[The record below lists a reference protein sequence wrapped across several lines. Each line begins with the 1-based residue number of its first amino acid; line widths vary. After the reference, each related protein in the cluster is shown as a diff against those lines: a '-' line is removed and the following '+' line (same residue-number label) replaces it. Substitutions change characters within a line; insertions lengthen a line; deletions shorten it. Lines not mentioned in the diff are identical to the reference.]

1 MNKQPKAYLSL
12 PITSIKPFYDVVVIG
27 SGYGGSIAASRL
39 ARAGLKV
46 CLLERGKEYQP
57 GDYPDDQVEATKEMQ
72 VNMPHKHLG
81 STTALYEFHVN
92 KDINVF
98 VGCGLGGTSLVNA
111 NVCIE
116 PDRRVFE
123 DEAWPKE
130 IREDLDSFDR
140 GVQRARE
147 MLKPEYYPE
156 GQNGYPKL
164 PKTEAMKVA
173 AQALN
178 EKFAFAPINVTFENK
193 INHVGVEQ
201 HKCDLCGDC
210 VTGCNYGAKNTTLMN
225 YLPDAHNHG
234 AEIFTEVAVQHLEK
248 VNDQWV
254 VYYRLQE
261 AGREKFKAPF
271 LFVRANMVVLGAGS
285 LGSTEILLKSKQ
297 NGLQVSNLLG
307 HRFTGNGDVLG
318 FGFNNDYEING
329 VGFGKY
335 KPGEKVEAVGPCIG
349 GIIDMR
355 GKENLEEGYV
365 IEEGVIPG
373 ALSGI
378 LPGTFITV
386 AKLMGKDTD
395 ANLKD
400 FALEKLRK
408 IKTKILGA
416 YEGALKNTL
425 TYLVMSH
432 DDANGKLSLAHD
444 RIRVDWPAVGKQ
456 PIFKVVNDKLKEATK
471 ALGGTYVTNP
481 SWSKAL
487 NFDLVTVHP
496 LGGCV
501 MGDNAGKGVVNHV
514 GQVYASET
522 GTELH
527 KGLYVTDG
535 AIIPRSVGVNPL
547 LTISALAERSC
558 EIIAR
563 DFGLTIN
570 YNFPAV
576 PPQEKKVKPVGLQF
590 TETMTG
596 YFSTDEKIDFQ
607 KGHDLGKSKHSPFS
621 FTLTIVSDDLEKML
635 HSDRHEAKMAGTV
648 TAPALSPKPLTV
660 SEGKFNL
667 FVKDENDPGK
677 LKMLYQMKLNTIGGH
692 EYFFTGYKEAADD
705 KGFDVWS
712 DTSTLFITVYEG
724 SDNTGPVVGKGILKI
739 LPKDFKKQVTTIKA
753 LNTSNAL
760 ESTKAIKDFG
770 LFFSKALYQHYL

>member
-1 MNKQPKAYLSL
+1 MKKQAKAYLSL
-12 PITSIKPFYDVVVIG
+12 PPTEIKPFYDVVVIG
-27 SGYGGSIAASRL
+27 SGYGGSISASRL
-39 ARAGLKV
+39 ARAGFNV

-57 GDYPDDQVEATKEMQ
+57 GDYPDNQVEAAREMQ

-116 PDRRVFE
+116 PDKRVFD
-123 DEAWPKE
+123 DEAWPRE
-130 IREDLDSFDR
+130 IREDLASVAQ

-156 GQNGYPKL
+156 GRNGYPIL

-173 AQALN
+173 AKALH
-178 EKFAFAPINVTFENK
+178 EEFAFAPINVTFENK

-225 YLPDAHNHG
+225 YLPDARNHG
-234 AEIFTEVAVQHLEK
+234 AEIFTEVAVQYLEK
-248 VNDQWV
+248 VNDQWAI
-254 VYYRLQE
+254 YYRLQE

-271 LFVRANMVVLGAGS
+271 LFLKANIVILGAGS

-297 NGLQVSNLLG
+297 KGLLVSNLLG

-318 FGFNNDYEING
+318 FGFNNDYVING
-329 VGFGKY
+329 VGYGKY
-335 KPGEKVEAVGPCIG
+335 KSGGKVEAVGPCIG

-355 GKENLEEGYV
+355 QKEKLEDGYV

-373 ALSGI
+373 ALSGV
-378 LPGTFITV
+378 LPGVFITV
-386 AKLMGKDTD
+386 ARLLGKDTD
-395 ANLKD
+395 ANIKD
-400 FALEKLRK
+400 FAMEKLRK

-416 YEGALKNTL
+416 YEGALNNTL

-432 DDANGKLSLAHD
+432 DDGQGKLSLASD
-444 RIRVDWPAVGKQ
+444 RIRVDWPGVGRQ
-456 PIFKVVNDKLKEATK
+456 QIFKTVNEKLKEATK
-471 ALGGTYVTNP
+471 ALGGTYITNP
-481 SWSKAL
+481 SWNKAM

-501 MGDNAGKGVVNHV
+501 MGDNADKGVVNHV
-514 GQVYASET
+514 GQVYSSDSGT
-522 GTELH
+522 GLH
-527 KGLYVTDG
+527 RGLYVTDG

-558 EIIAR
+558 ELIAR
-563 DFGLTIN
+563 DYGKTIP
-570 YNFPAV
+570 YDFPEV
-576 PPQEKKVKPVGLQF
+576 TPSEKTIKPLGLQF

-596 YFSTDEKIDFQ
+596 YFATEEKTDFK
-607 KGHDLGKSKHSPFS
+607 KAYALGKNEQSPFT
-621 FTLTIVSDDLEKML
+621 FTLTIVAEDLEKML
-635 HSDRHEAKMAGTV
+635 NTEAHAAKMAGTV
-648 TAPALSPKPLTV
+648 TAPALSPHPLTI

-667 FVKDENDPGK
+667 FVKDEKDPGK
-677 LKMLYQMKLNTIGGH
+677 LKMIYNMKLHTLNNR
-692 EYFFTGYKEAADD
+692 EFYFTGYKEAFDD

-712 DTSTLFITVYEG
+712 DTSTLFITVYAG
-724 SDNTGPVVGKGILKI
+724 GDSTGPVAGKGILRI
-739 LPKDFKKQVTTIKA
+739 LPKDFRKQVTTMKA
-753 LNTSNAL
+753 LHAANIL
-760 ESTKAIKDFG
+760 ESAKALKDFG
-770 LFFSKALYQHYL
+770 LFFGKSLYEQYL